1 MVICLQSVLIH
12 LLFTMIRLKK
22 HKFIVTDLLQRMV
35 LNTDKK
41 KASLS
46 ASNINSSTRGQ
57 H

>member
-22 HKFIVTDLLQRMV
+22 HKFNVTDLLQRMV

-46 ASNINSSTRGQ
+46 A
-57 H
+57 